1 MSSVVNIVVT
11 ATNRTAG
18 VFRAIER
25 QLSRGISAMQ
35 AHFVRLTGSSNSFV
49 RALGQIGNAG
59 GAAAQAFIKSFT
71 PVMMSGLASVAAMGA
86 SLLIAALGS
95 AVLLAVGGAAFG
107 LGIALAA
114 KSPPVKAA
122 FDEFKDRAKK
132 AFKDLSGPFQAP
144 MVRAL
149 NAAGATAEKIGPSI
163 FKMVAMAA
171 PHLDQLSLGFLQLVE
186 RAMPGL
192 EKAVEAAMPLFDKLG
207 EKMPEI
213 GTALSQFFTLLA
225 DAGPELTRVFALVID
240 ALNVL
245 IVVLGGTINFA
256 AKFYSTMIDFW
267 LGVAAVAVSA
277 WNAIKGA
284 AEAAWNFIKDGVSG
298 LKGLVISAFRGLT
311 EAILGFFGTIIN
323 GAAKIF
329 SWVPGIGPQ
338 LQKAA
343 AEFNNFKN
351 QVNAALAA
359 IDKHVVIT
367 IERKF
372 IGGTLGGAGGYRG
385 LASGGIVGAASGG
398 SRSRLT
404 MVGEHGRELVDFS
417 QGRVYNHG
425 QTERMMKGSGGPSSI
440 HISVAADSSAVGNPL
455 VNAVLQLIRDN
466 KIRLNVSGSRVVAA

>member
-18 VFRAIER
+18 VFRSIER
-25 QLSRGISAMQ
+25 QLSRGISAIQ
-35 AHFVRLTGSSNSFV
+35 ARFVRLTGSSNAFV
-49 RALGQIGNAG
+49 RALGQLGNVG
-59 GAAAQAFIKSFT
+59 GAAAQAFIKGFT

-95 AVLLAVGGAAFG
+95 AVLLATGGSVFA

-114 KSPPVKAA
+114 KSAPVKAA
-122 FDEFKDRAKK
+122 FDGFKKRAAA

-144 MVRAL
+144 LVRAL
-149 NAAGATAEKIGPSI
+149 TMAGATAEKIGPQI
-163 FKMVAMAA
+163 FKMVAQAA
-171 PHLDQLSLGFLQLVE
+171 PHLDQLSLGFSGLVE
-186 RAMPGL
+186 KALPGIG
-192 EKAVEAAMPLFDKLG
+192 KAVEAAMPLFDKLG
-207 EKMPEI
+207 EKLPSI
-213 GTALSQFFTLLA
+213 GTAISQFFELIA
-225 DAGPELTRVFALVID
+225 DAGPELTRVFAFLID
-240 ALNVL
+240 ALNVV

-256 AKFYSTMIDFW
+256 AKYFNYMMNMFQAI
-267 LGVAAVAVSA
+267 GQIAVSV
-277 WNAIKGA
+277 WNSIKSA
-284 AEAAWNFIKDGVSG
+284 AETAWNFIKDAVSG
-298 LKGLVISAFRGLT
+298 VKGAVVSAFSALT
-311 EAILGFFGTIIN
+311 GIVLGFFGTVIN
-323 GAAKIF
+323 AAAKAFGWI
-329 SWVPGIGPQ
+329 PGLGPK
-338 LQKAA
+338 LQAA
-343 AEFNNFKN
+343 AADFNNFKN

-359 IDKHVVIT
+359 IDKHVTIT